1 MMSSQRPVPLPQ
13 WWELYDAS
21 LGGGDHVPW
30 PQVGGRSTRESGR
43 GRMTAGSAAAA
54 STSSGGGGGGAS
66 NGGRRVAGQQ
76 ENRRGGRGSRSSARS
91 EKSNYLTFKRV

>member
-1 MMSSQRPVPLPQ
+1 MTP
-13 WWELYDAS
+13 

-30 PQVGGRSTRESGR
+30 PQVGGRSTRES

-91 EKSNYLTFKRV
+91 EIYLTFKEYS